1 MKRGANMNIFRPIL
15 RTLFTI
21 GYAYFNFMLVF
32 SLGVLGSIIILS
44 IFDFIGESTKS
55 QRVLWPSTGLLALV
69 ILFPPWLDNKGSH
82 IGYRFLFLPPPDS
95 VNVNVGLMLRQ
106 IVMFTFIMG
115 IVYYIYV

>member
-1 MKRGANMNIFRPIL
+1 MNIFRPIL

-21 GYAYFNFMLVF
+21 VHACFNFMLVVF
-32 SLGVLGSIIILS
+32 LASLGFFIILS
-44 IFDFIGESTKS
+44 IFDFIGESTKP

-69 ILFPPWLDNKGSH
+69 ILFPPWLDDEGSH

-106 IVMFTFIMG
+106 IVILTLIVG